1 MKFIPLPALF
11 VFCAYLLPAQTIRYV
26 KHDATGT
33 GNGTSWANAFIRL
46 QQALAVAQDGD
57 EIWVSKG
64 TYKPST
70 ANDRFVYYDLPSGV
84 KVYGG
89 FVGTE
94 TVLAQ
99 RDWAANPTILSGD
112 IGVPG
117 DSTDNSFNI
126 LYSYSPNEKTLLD
139 GLIFEEGNAN
149 NTDPAVDAHRP
160 TRSGGGIYLD
170 GEHFGHAQLTVAN
183 CTFRHN
189 RAQYLGGGL
198 YANGR
203 EGGVAAVQLDN
214 CIFENNVSKTWGGG
228 MALENYFQQPYA
240 FSAKNCVFNQNYAL
254 SGIALW
260 LRAHQPVTVE
270 GCSFENNITPWGRVV
285 EFTQINENYPIRFS
299 RCLFENNGP
308 FAVIY
313 SPNLFLANEGSLKFE
328 SCIFSKTGMP
338 AVNADFNLSTKA
350 RVEFNQCVF
359 DQNQLMGNSGGISS
373 AVRLILE
380 GTEDSIQFLN
390 CLFYKNKSQELNLS
404 VKNTT
409 IQNCIF
415 IDDPLDN
422 QSALFYGSCT
432 YHVSNSLFRLTE
444 CEDLGAIWPV
454 DNVISCD
461 SSNLFG
467 IDPLF
472 VNPSASDFHL
482 QACSPAINAGANAT
496 LNSLGITSDFDGNPR
511 IRNAV
516 VDMGPYEKHISLHP
530 SVSAQP
536 TCAGT
541 SDGAI
546 KISPELCP
554 PFSLSWDNGDTTG
567 TNISGLAAGTYV
579 FTATGANNI
588 PITDTLLI
596 DEPLPVEVTLVAHD
610 VQCPGA
616 SNGWIEA
623 SANGGTSPYLYN
635 WDGILTPFNLPP
647 GTYSVTATDLNGCTG
662 SAQTTLGSPDPVQF
676 FYTVQNASCLGCSNG
691 SIVFDSVVGGTNP
704 PLPAPMFNLP
714 AGVYCVTVTD
724 DNACTSVVC
733 ITVNASSSTQHPSL
747 ENLLKISPN
756 PTVSGH
762 HTWIEWTGNEA
773 VTLRIYDAQG
783 RLLSTDTMAPNTSK
797 HLNATWPAGI
807 YQIEFLTASGQRL
820 VRRWMIG

>member
-1 MKFIPLPALF
+1 MKFIPLPVLF
-11 VFCAYLLPAQTIRYV
+11 VFFAYLLPAQTIRYV

-33 GNGTSWANAFIRL
+33 SNGTSWANAFIRL

-57 EIWVSKG
+57 EIWVAKG
-64 TYKPST
+64 MYKPT
-70 ANDRFVYYDLPSGV
+70 TTNDRFVYYDLPSGV

-94 TVLAQ
+94 ISLEQ

-112 IGVPG
+112 IGAPG

-149 NTDPAVDAHRP
+149 NTDPATDAHRP

-170 GEHFGHAQLTVAN
+170 GENFGYAQLSVSN
-183 CTFRHN
+183 CIFRRN
-189 RAQYLGGGL
+189 RATHQGGGI

-203 EGGVAAVQLDN
+203 EGGMAIIRLDN
-214 CIFENNVSKTWGGG
+214 CLFERNISSLFGGG
-228 MALENYFQQPYA
+228 LSLENYFEQP
-240 FSAKNCVFNQNYAL
+240 FELNIKRCVFKDNRSFS
-254 SGIALW
+254 SGNAIW
-260 LRAHQPVTVE
+260 LRAHQTVRFSD
-270 GCSFENNITPWGRVV
+270 CTFINNRSISGGTVF
-285 EFTQINENYPIRFS
+285 FTQLQSIHPVDFNG
-299 RCLFENNGP
+299 CLFEKNSNYVIHYNPNNQ
-308 FAVIY
+308 AI
-313 SPNLFLANEGSLKFE
+313 NEGAFKFKSCVFKE
-328 SCIFSKTGMP
+328 NGLPVVTTSVAKGKATIEQCIFSSNESVNGATGGTVIGLGG
-338 AVNADFNLSTKA
+338 ASNLGDIIFANTLFFNNIA
-350 RVEFNQCVF
+350 RE
-359 DQNQLMGNSGGISS
+359 IS
-373 AVRLILE
+373 A
-380 GTEDSIQFLN
+380 
-390 CLFYKNKSQELNLS
+390 
-404 VKNTT
+404 TT
-409 IQNCIF
+409 AQIINCII
-415 IDDPLDN
+415 IDEANPGFASKGIFTGN
-422 QSALFYGSCT
+422 TCSI
-432 YHVSNSLFRLTE
+432 SNSLFRVPSCDSIGTN
-444 CEDLGAIWPV
+444 WP
-454 DNVISCD
+454 NTATILCD
-461 SSNLFG
+461 SSNLFNT
-467 IDPLF
+467 DPLF

-482 QACSPAINAGANAT
+482 QSCSPAINAGTNAI
-496 LNSLGITSDFDGNPR
+496 LNSLGITTDIEGNPR
-511 IRNAV
+511 IRNTV

-546 KISPELCP
+546 KISPALCP
-554 PFSLSWDNGDTTG
+554 PFSLTWDNGDTTG

-596 DEPLPVEVTLVAHD
+596 DEPFPVEVMLVAHD
-610 VQCPGA
+610 VQCPGTA
-616 SNGWIEA
+616 NGWIDA
-623 SANGGTSPYLYN
+623 SANGGTSPYLYT

-647 GTYSVTATDLNGCTG
+647 GTYSVTATDVNGCTG
-662 SAQTTLGSPDPVQF
+662 SAQAAIGSPDPVQF
-676 FYTVQNASCLGCSNG
+676 FYTVQNASCMGCSNG

-733 ITVNASSSTQHPSL
+733 ITVNVSSSTQHPSL

-762 HTWIEWTGNEA
+762 HTWIEWTGNET
-773 VTLRIYDAQG
+773 VTLRVYDAQG

-797 HLNATWPAGI
+797 HLNVTWPAGI
-807 YQIEFLTASGQRL
+807 YQMEFITASGQRL
-820 VRRWMIG
+820 VRRWVIG

>member
-1 MKFIPLPALF
+1 MKFIPLPVLF
-11 VFCAYLLPAQTIRYV
+11 VFCAHLLPAQTIRYV
-26 KHDATGT
+26 KHDAPGT
-33 GNGTSWANAFIRL
+33 GNGTSWANAFLCL

-57 EIWVSKG
+57 EIWVAQG
-64 TYKPST
+64 TYKPT
-70 ANDRFVYYDLPSGV
+70 TTNDRFVYFNLPSGV

-89 FVGTE
+89 FAGTE
-94 TVLAQ
+94 IFLEQ
-99 RDWAANPTILSGD
+99 RDWVANPTILSGD
-112 IGVPG
+112 IGILG

-160 TRSGGGIYLD
+160 TRSGGGVYLD
-170 GEHFGHAQLTVAN
+170 GENFGYAQLSVSN
-183 CTFRHN
+183 CVFRRN
-189 RAQYLGGGL
+189 RATHQGGGI

-203 EGGVAAVQLDN
+203 EGGMAIVRLDN
-214 CIFENNVSKTWGGG
+214 CLFERNISSLFGAGLS
-228 MALENYFQQPYA
+228 LENYFAQPFELLIKGCEFRDNRSFTNGNA
-240 FSAKNCVFNQNYAL
+240 
-254 SGIALW
+254 IW
-260 LRAHQPVTVE
+260 LRAHQAVRFSDCKFINNRSISGGTVFFTQLE
-270 GCSFENNITPWGRVV
+270 SVHPLEFENCFFEKNSNFVIHYNPNIQAINDGVFKFKSCVFKENGLPAVSVWAPKLQASV
-285 EFTQINENYPIRFS
+285 EQCIFNSNKDVNIVGGNGGTVINLGGASNIGDIYFANTLFYNNIAREIFASTAQINNCIILDETNPGY
-299 RCLFENNGP
+299 
-308 FAVIY
+308 
-313 SPNLFLANEGSLKFE
+313 GSKG
-328 SCIFSKTGMP
+328 IFSG
-338 AVNADFNLSTKA
+338 ST
-350 RVEFNQCVF
+350 
-359 DQNQLMGNSGGISS
+359 
-373 AVRLILE
+373 
-380 GTEDSIQFLN
+380 
-390 CLFYKNKSQELNLS
+390 
-404 VKNTT
+404 
-409 IQNCIF
+409 CI
-415 IDDPLDN
+415 I
-422 QSALFYGSCT
+422 
-432 YHVSNSLFRLTE
+432 SNSLFRVPSCDSIGT
-444 CEDLGAIWPV
+444 IWPTTGFV
-454 DNVISCD
+454 NCD

-467 IDPLF
+467 FDPLF
-472 VNPSASDFHL
+472 VNPAASDFHL
-482 QACSPAINAGANAT
+482 QACSPAINAGANAI
-496 LNSLGITSDFDGNPR
+496 LDSLGITSDFDGNLR

-567 TNISGLAAGTYV
+567 SNISGLAAGTYV

-623 SANGGTSPYLYN
+623 SASGGTSPYLYTWN
-635 WDGILTPFNLPP
+635 GILGPFNLPP
-647 GTYSVTATDLNGCTG
+647 GTYFVTATDANGCTG
-662 SAQTTLGSPDPVQF
+662 TAQATIGAPDPVQF
-676 FYTVQNASCLGCSNG
+676 FYTVQNASCMGCSNG

-733 ITVNASSSTQHPSL
+733 ITVNVSSSTQHPSL
-747 ENLLKISPN
+747 ENLVKFSPN

-762 HTWIEWTGNEA
+762 HTWIEWAGNET
-773 VTLRIYDAQG
+773 VTLRVYDAQG
-783 RLLSTDTMAPNTSK
+783 RLLSTDTMAPNTPK
-797 HLNATWPAGI
+797 QLNATWPAGI
-807 YQIEFLTASGQRL
+807 YQMEFLTASGQRL
-820 VRRWMIG
+820 VRRLVIG